1 MVIDPDAVKSSPK
14 AKDALASSPKENE
27 KKDKKGKKD
36 KVDKGADRS
45 RTAIKIT
52 M

>member
-1 MVIDPDAVKSSPK
+1 MVIDPDTIGGSPK
-14 AKDALASSPKENE
+14 AKEND